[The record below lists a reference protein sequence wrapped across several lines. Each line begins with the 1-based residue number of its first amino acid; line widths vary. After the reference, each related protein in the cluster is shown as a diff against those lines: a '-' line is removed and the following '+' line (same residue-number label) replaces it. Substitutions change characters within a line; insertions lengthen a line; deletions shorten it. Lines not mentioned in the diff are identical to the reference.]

1 MNKKEIVEEVAVS
14 DRTTPMT
21 NESLRAVE
29 AGGEDGHQG
38 GRPSVVV
45 IPERRRRYFSQEKL
59 GLRDKYPNIL
69 ELNQAILLLMQRR
82 SFIA

>member
-29 AGGEDGHQG
+29 AGGEDGPQRE
-38 GRPSVVV
+38 RPSAVV
-45 IPERRRRYFSQEKL
+45 IPERRRRYSSQEKL

-82 SFIA
+82 NFIA

>member
-29 AGGEDGHQG
+29 AGGEDGPQR

-45 IPERRRRYFSQEKL
+45 IPERRRRYSSQEKL
-59 GLRDKYPNIL
+59 GLRDMYPNLIK
-69 ELNQAILLLMQRR
+69 QYCY
-82 SFIA
+82 